1 MVNPQMSLR
10 PIGRAIEP
18 MISLYISQSTW
29 LHKWPAGAKLL
40 ALAACS
46 IILLP
51 VGDWRLLLAG
61 CTAASLL
68 YVSLGRAGLR
78 RWLAL
83 KALLPLIIGLGVFQA
98 LVMTWQDGL
107 LSVFRILFMVML
119 ADLVTATTP
128 MQAMMRAVTPALK
141 PLSVIG
147 LKPDRLALAVAL
159 VIRFVPVLFAQW
171 QAQSDAWRARS
182 NRSPR
187 IKLFAPFMSEAL
199 KRTDQIAESIA
210 ARKAH

>member
-1 MVNPQMSLR
+1 
-10 PIGRAIEP
+10 

-40 ALAACS
+40 ILAACS
-46 IILLP
+46 IAVLP
-51 VGDWRLLLAG
+51 VDDWWVLAVG
-61 CTAASLL
+61 CAVASLI
-68 YVSLGRAGLR
+68 YASLGIAGTR

-83 KALLPLIIGLGVFQA
+83 KALIPLILGLGAFQA
-98 LVMTWQDGL
+98 LAMTWQDGF
-107 LSVFRILFMVML
+107 LSVFRILFMVMF

-128 MQAMMRAVTPALK
+128 MQDMMRAVMPVLK

-147 LKPDRLALAVAL
+147 VKPDRFALAVAL
-159 VIRFVPVLFAQW
+159 VIRFIPVLLAQW

-182 NRSPR
+182 NRSPG
-187 IKLFAPFMSEAL
+187 IKLFVPFISEAL

-210 ARKAH
+210 ARKAR

>member
-1 MVNPQMSLR
+1 
-10 PIGRAIEP
+10 
-18 MISLYISQSTW
+18 MISLYISQPTW
-29 LHKWPAGAKLL
+29 LHKWRAGAKLL
-40 ALAACS
+40 MLAACS
-46 IILLP
+46 IAVLP
-51 VGDWRLLLAG
+51 VGDWRVLLAG
-61 CTAASLL
+61 CAAVSLV
-68 YVSLGRAGLR
+68 YISLGRVGLN

-83 KALLPLIIGLGVFQA
+83 RALLFLILGLGVFQA

-128 MQAMMRAVTPALK
+128 MQDMIRAVMPVLK
-141 PLSVIG
+141 PLSVLG

-171 QAQSDAWRARS
+171 QSQSDAWRARS
-182 NRSPR
+182 NRSPG

-210 ARKAH
+210 ARKIR

>member
-1 MVNPQMSLR
+1 MV
-10 PIGRAIEP
+10 
-18 MISLYISQSTW
+18 SLYISQSTW
-29 LHKWPAGAKLL
+29 LHHWPAGAKLF

-46 IILLP
+46 MLVLP
-51 VGDWRLLLAG
+51 VGDWRVLFAG
-61 CTAASLL
+61 CAVASLV
-68 YVSLGRAGLR
+68 YTSLGSSGVR

-83 KALLPLIIGLGVFQA
+83 KTLLPLIIGLGIFQA

-128 MQAMMRAVTPALK
+128 MQAMMRAVMPVLR

-171 QAQSDAWRARS
+171 QAQSDAWRTRS

-187 IKLFAPFMSEAL
+187 IKLFAPFITEAL

-210 ARKAH
+210 ARKAR